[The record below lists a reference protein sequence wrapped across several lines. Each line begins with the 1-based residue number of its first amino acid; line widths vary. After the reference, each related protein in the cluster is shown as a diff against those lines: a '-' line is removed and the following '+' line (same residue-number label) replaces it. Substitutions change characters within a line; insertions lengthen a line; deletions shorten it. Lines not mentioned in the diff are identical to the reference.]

1 MAKLQNDIS
10 NDFSDA
16 VTKHQGNLGKLY
28 RQDTLAK
35 HRGMAQANQ
44 GLPHQFKWN
53 LNHQNSQPRD
63 NSLQHHS
70 STQITLQQQQLML
83 QQQELQRQQL
93 ALQKERELMEKQM
106 FIEKQQRELEQ
117 QWLMLQQQQN
127 QMNMTFDKK
136 VTTKQLSEVK
146 EQVEEEHPESS
157 FRSEHLG
164 DTEEQNQV

>member
-1 MAKLQNDIS
+1 
-10 NDFSDA
+10 
-16 VTKHQGNLGKLY
+16 
-28 RQDTLAK
+28 
-35 HRGMAQANQ
+35 
-44 GLPHQFKWN
+44 
-53 LNHQNSQPRD
+53 
-63 NSLQHHS
+63 
-70 STQITLQQQQLML
+70 ML